1 MKKTVFL
8 FTATMVLMTANVFA
22 HAGLKS
28 STPKDNAM
36 LMSSPKTLQL
46 QYTKAV
52 VLAKVTMQDK
62 QGTEVDIDFKPTT
75 KASSNYN
82 ISLPE
87 LASGNYR
94 VNWMIMGSDA
104 HKMTGDFSFLVH
116 GANSVAAANMAKKH
130 ADTAKSASHNH

>member
-8 FTATMVLMTANVFA
+8 FTATMVLMTSNVFA

-28 STPKDNAM
+28 SAPKDNAM
-36 LMSSPKTLQL
+36 LMSSPKALQL

-62 QGTEVDIDFKPTT
+62 QGAEVDIDFKPTT
-75 KASSNYN
+75 KASNRYD
-82 ISLPE
+82 ISLPA

-94 VNWMIMGSDA
+94 VSWTVMGSDA
-104 HKMTGDFSFLVH
+104 HKMTGDFSFMVH
-116 GANSVAAANMAKKH
+116 AAKSVAAANMAQKH
-130 ADTAKSASHNH
+130 ADTGKSDSHNH